1 MGRNAIGY
9 LGWGIQMGRGG
20 VGLYGVVWD
29 ECDGVGWRRV
39 EWDETRQDGIR
50 LGRVG

>member
-39 EWDETRQDGIR
+39 GMKR
-50 LGRVG
+50 GRMGYD